1 MTRTAVSSASV
12 SSAYSRTISRNASA
26 SHRPR
31 PRIACWRHGPE
42 SPAAS
47 ARIQPVFRGSLPRSP
62 SRNFPAD
69 SATRSWLNKGRIRA
83 FTSRNDDAQS
93 SSVVSTDAPTIH
105 DLPNH
110 GGPSIQK
117 FKQNATVVLKG
128 QKPSEMPVLQPSKF
142 DLVINLK
149 TAKALGLEVPPS
161 LLALADEVI
170 E

>member
-31 PRIACWRHGPE
+31 PRIACWPHGPE

-62 SRNFPAD
+62 SRNFSAD
-69 SATRSWLNKGRIRA
+69 AATRSWLNNGRIRA

-93 SSVVSTDAPTIH
+93 SSVVSTDAPAIH

-117 FKQNATVVLKG
+117 FEQNATVMLGGLARARDVKVLVSLSLFG
-128 QKPSEMPVLQPSKF
+128 GLLVRQDRQPLS
-142 DLVINLK
+142 
-149 TAKALGLEVPPS
+149 
-161 LLALADEVI
+161 LAD
-170 E
+170 